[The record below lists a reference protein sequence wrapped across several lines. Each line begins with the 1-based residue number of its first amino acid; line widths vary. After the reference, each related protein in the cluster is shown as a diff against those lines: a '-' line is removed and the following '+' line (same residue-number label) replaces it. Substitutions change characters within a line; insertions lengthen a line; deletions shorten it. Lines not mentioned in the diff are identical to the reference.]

1 MHFPP
6 VCVCTAGPA
15 PMWEPSHW
23 INVCRAAWEQSFVYV
38 TVKMSWKLQQPS
50 VSVLHDSPVRSGKAR
65 IMNYIM
71 EYKYFIFRE
80 KVPSLW
86 HCSFTSSRHFLI
98 HTLYPPLS
106 LTHKHTLSPPSSL
119 PPSLH
124 CNPHT
129 LLRVCVSAARMTEG
143 LWAVQCVWG
152 VFFVCVVVCVCLSEK
167 WGVRVS
173 ASRGS
178 GQDNHRERRL
188 IGLSEYRWCEQS
200 GEKFFT
206 AAHLIWSELRLRWI
220 SSARSDSPF
229 NGAATSSVL
238 PLIYIYI
245 FFIFFVAVD
254 SLCVTGLDT
263 ITCITVL
270 HSGGFD
276 KAAD

>member
-1 MHFPP
+1 MHFLP

-50 VSVLHDSPVRSGKAR
+50 VSVLHDSPLRSGKAR

-98 HTLYPPLS
+98 HTL
-106 LTHKHTLSPPSSL
+106 SL
-119 PPSLH
+119 PPPSLLH
-124 CNPHT
+124 TNTHFLLPLHYLLLFTVTHT
-129 LLRVCVSAARMTEG
+129 LFSECVSHQQGWPRDSGLYSVCEGFFCVCGCVCV
-143 LWAVQCVWG
+143 
-152 VFFVCVVVCVCLSEK
+152 FVREVRRACVCLK
-167 WGVRVS
+167 GLRAGQPQRAS
-173 ASRGS
+173 ADRTLRIQMVWAVGGKVFYSS
-178 GQDNHRERRL
+178 SSD
-188 IGLSEYRWCEQS
+188 
-200 GEKFFT
+200 
-206 AAHLIWSELRLRWI
+206 LIWAPAPVNLLSTLWQSVQR
-220 SSARSDSPF
+220 SSNLICPASD
-229 NGAATSSVL
+229 
-238 PLIYIYI
+238 IYI